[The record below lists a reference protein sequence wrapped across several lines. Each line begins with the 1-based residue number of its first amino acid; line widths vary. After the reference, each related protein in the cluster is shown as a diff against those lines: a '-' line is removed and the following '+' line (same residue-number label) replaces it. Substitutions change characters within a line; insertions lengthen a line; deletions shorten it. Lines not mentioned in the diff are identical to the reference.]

1 MSYRSLE
8 SKIRDIM
15 CEANHAVVGSHE
27 SDQNDQ
33 ISVGSY
39 TTKAF
44 EVSPDAQRLY
54 ADLPKDTNASDAQT
68 AAENLD
74 RLFDIVKNV
83 VNTGVATEADVNKA
97 NTLADIVRRH
107 AKGMNLEAEH
117 EKILKASLSVID
129 SSQGDHEK
137 QVSPDKE
144 YHPAQDK
151 RFHSA
156 PKGNVPDPVAG
167 PQGDKDIDNLKRYL
181 IKRSRAA
188 ERKIKIIDA
197 D

>member
-8 SKIRDIM
+8 SKIRDIW
-15 CEANHAVVGSHE
+15 EAASPFAKGAME

-44 EVSPDAQRLY
+44 EVSPKAQILY
-54 ADLPKDTNASDAQT
+54 SNLPKTTNASDAQN
-68 AAENLD
+68 AAEALD
-74 RLFDIVKNV
+74 KLFDLVKDV
-83 VNTGVATEADVNKA
+83 HHTGVATQAHIARAKIHGE
-97 NTLADIVRRH
+97 IVMR
-107 AKGMNLEAEH
+107 AAAGMQLEKEH
-117 EKILKASLSVID
+117 EQIVQAALRELESKAD
-129 SSQGDHEK
+129 EHE
-137 QVSPDKE
+137 PLDPNAD
-144 YHPAQDK
+144 YHPADDK
-151 RFHSA
+151 RFHNP
-156 PKGNVPDPVAG
+156 PKGNDPDPIPG
-167 PQGDKDIDNLKRYL
+167 PQGDKDIDNIKKYL